1 MVTKY
6 PLVIALL
13 LVAFFN
19 SCMIKS
25 PVKTVGKEFILE
37 KPKFKL
43 DYQLDKIGMQ
53 LIDTSAV
60 YVYTETESS
69 YALTF
74 ICLKFDAFG
83 NFIREIKFHE
93 LALIREDFQVDPNS
107 GYKGKF
113 EVFDK
118 TRIKLEYY
126 TPVPNPFIRG
136 WVRVIRKG
144 EIIGDTIKINSDHNF
159 INNYIRQEF

>member
-25 PVKTVGKEFILE
+25 PVKRVGKELILE
-37 KPKFKL
+37 NPKFKL
-43 DYQLDKIGMQ
+43 DYHLDKIGMQ

-69 YALTF
+69 AGLTF
-74 ICLKFDAFG
+74 MCLKFDSSG
-83 NFIREIKFHE
+83 DYINKIIFHE
-93 LALIREDFQVDPNS
+93 LILKREDFQVNPKS

-126 TPVPNPFIRG
+126 TPVPSPFIRR

-159 INNYIRQEF
+159 IDNYIRQEF